1 VAGAAITADI
11 TLSYLDEQRKLEQ
24 LQREFRH
31 WLETKEDIVRLADKR
46 DQLLAF
52 LDAKYGCYRT
62 EAVEVQET
70 AIGDPLLHHPSRY

>member
-1 VAGAAITADI
+1 MASAATVADI

-24 LQREFRH
+24 LQREFRN

-52 LDAKYGCYRT
+52 LDAKYGYRT

-70 AIGDPLLHHPSRY
+70 AIGDPLLRPSRY

>member
-1 VAGAAITADI
+1 MASVATVADI

-52 LDAKYGCYRT
+52 LNAKYGYRNDADAQ
-62 EAVEVQET
+62 EAAGAE
-70 AIGDPLLHHPSRY
+70 PLVRPARY